1 VVDVSDSHDM
11 LETRCPMLGHLVSFH
26 YCRSMDGLPCRRM
39 MQCWSNRID
48 VRTYLESRFN
58 DQEIDAILTPPP
70 PKINQLIELIRKAR
84 GDAL

>member
-1 VVDVSDSHDM
+1 
-11 LETRCPMLGHLVSFH
+11 MLGHLVSFR
-26 YCRSMDGLPCRRM
+26 YCRSMDRLPCRRM

-84 GDAL
+84 GDAP